1 MSLEQSSYTL
11 KCLQLER
18 LFIESNLIYKSY
30 QFEGGGQN
38 LHRSL
43 QPVAFKG
50 EARTRLVL
58 RHQEEWD
65 LDVPENALQVLRVQ
79 DRHILGVTAYSDRK
93 LAVPGSCAAACSHPT
108 MIIMMLMT
116 MIIDG
121 GGDGGGADGDLGAW
135 WSSKSE
141 NLPIILHCQAHV

>member
-1 MSLEQSSYTL
+1 MKQNWPQGNPSESGTV
-11 KCLQLER
+11 
-18 LFIESNLIYKSY
+18 FIHSQVLAVGASFHRIQFIYKSY
-30 QFEGGGQN
+30 QFEGGGLN

-50 EARTRLVL
+50 EARTRPSFCVTRKSGTWMFPKTHFRFFEFRIGTSSVSRPTLTGSL
-58 RHQEEWD
+58 QF
-65 LDVPENALQVLRVQ
+65 PEVARP
-79 DRHILGVTAYSDRK
+79 
-93 LAVPGSCAAACSHPT
+93 LART
-108 MIIMMLMT
+108 R
-116 MIIDG
+116 IDG